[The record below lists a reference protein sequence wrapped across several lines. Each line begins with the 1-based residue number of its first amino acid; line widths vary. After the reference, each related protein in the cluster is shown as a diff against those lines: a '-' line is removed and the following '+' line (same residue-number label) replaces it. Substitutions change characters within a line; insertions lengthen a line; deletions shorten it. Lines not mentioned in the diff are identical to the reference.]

1 MSIKQNL
8 DTIKEKI
15 NTACEKCGRNPSE
28 VTLLAVTKTRTA
40 EEINEVI
47 NLGVVNIGENRVQ
60 ELIAKYDDVSKKA
73 NWHLIG
79 HLQKNKVKYIADKV
93 SMIHSADT
101 LSLVAEIDRQCKK
114 IDKIMDILIEVNIS
128 GEETKGGISPNE
140 VYDFIDSI
148 SSFSN
153 IKVKG
158 LMTMAPK
165 GAPENVLHEIF
176 SKLSALSK
184 DISKKGYPHI
194 SMDFLSM
201 GMSEDFEAAI
211 CEGSNIVRI
220 GTALFKQ

>member
-8 DTIKEKI
+8 DTINKKI
-15 NTACEKCGRNPSE
+15 SAACEKCGRDPSE
-28 VTLLAVTKTRTA
+28 VTLLAVTKTRTI
-40 EEINEVI
+40 EEINEAI
-47 NLGVVNIGENRVQ
+47 DLGVINIGENRVQ
-60 ELIAKYDDVSKKA
+60 ELVAKYDDVSKKA

-101 LSLVAEIDRQCKK
+101 PSLVAEIDRQCKK
-114 IDKIMDILIEVNIS
+114 IDKIMDILIEINIS
-128 GEETKGGISPNE
+128 GEETKSGISPDE

-153 IKVKG
+153 VKVKG

-165 GAPENVLHEIF
+165 GAPENILHDIF
-176 SKLSALSK
+176 SKLSALSE
-184 DISKKGYPHI
+184 DISAKGYDNI

-220 GTALFKQ
+220 GTALFK